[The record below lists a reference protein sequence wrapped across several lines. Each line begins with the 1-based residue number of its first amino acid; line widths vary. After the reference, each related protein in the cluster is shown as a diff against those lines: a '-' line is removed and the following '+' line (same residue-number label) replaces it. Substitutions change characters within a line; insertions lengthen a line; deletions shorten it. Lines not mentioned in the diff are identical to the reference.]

1 MNSAT
6 RTGFLIVL
14 GVAFTA
20 VWLALHFVWASL
32 AMMGGLMANDA
43 GRATG
48 DEHMALI
55 LGVLAGQIIAGAAG
69 IPAGLAF
76 FWRSRRK
83 LLLGIFLAA
92 FLTGALCQAGAFW
105 FFARAAGSSP

>member
-1 MNSAT
+1 MDSAT
-6 RTGFLIVL
+6 KTSFLVVL
-14 GVAFTA
+14 GVAFA
-20 VWLALHFVWASL
+20 SVWLALHFAWASM

-48 DEHMALI
+48 DQHMALI

-76 FWRSRRK
+76 FWRTRRK

-92 FLTGALCQAGAFW
+92 FLAGVLCQAGAFW
-105 FFARAAGSSP
+105 FFARAAGSIS